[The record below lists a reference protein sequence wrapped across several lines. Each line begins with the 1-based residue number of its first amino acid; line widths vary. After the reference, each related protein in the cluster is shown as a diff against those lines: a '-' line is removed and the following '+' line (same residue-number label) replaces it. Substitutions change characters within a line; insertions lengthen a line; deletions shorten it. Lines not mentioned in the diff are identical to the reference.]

1 MTESSA
7 PASSAPDPIPADPHR
22 AGTALAT
29 SPPAP
34 RPLKRGALAAAA
46 TLAAGAIVL
55 PLVLPGT
62 AAAEPGSLPGAE
74 SALASGGSG
83 TALPGAA
90 PFLDLGAAGLSETR
104 TVREL
109 APGVTHTAISRGAG
123 NERLSWTVEVKLPS
137 GTPGVADSAVANE
150 DTARRV
156 QGELAAAGIEAR
168 VEHVV
173 SERLADSGG
182 DLGYRVR
189 AGVFGSREDG
199 AGTVARIKAAGY
211 ASAMWYTGWD
221 GDSAGADQQHG
232 PWNLEV
238 LAIDPKKFDGELAA
252 DFGPDLEKRETTS
265 QLAAAAGALAAV
277 NAGFFVFSASHGAEG
292 DPAGAGAYSGKVL
305 SEAVGDRPSLVID
318 GGKASAA
325 VERLTWQGTVAAG
338 GEELALDGI
347 NRVPGLVR
355 NCGGTGDQPGD
366 APKHDATCTDADE
379 LVAFT
384 GDFGSATPSGP
395 GLEVV
400 LDARGRVTAINGSRG
415 TAVPAGGQTVQATGR
430 EAGRL
435 AELARSGTPLKVGS
449 AFAGADGKDL
459 RLGKES
465 HVVNGGPLLLQDGEL
480 MVTAGRDGMVHA
492 DNPGMFYGWVHQR
505 NPRTI
510 AGVDAAGRLMLVTA
524 DGRQASALGLSIHEA
539 AAVAKSLGMVDAV
552 NLDGGGSTTMVAGG
566 EVVNVPSNDGGL
578 QRAVGDALLVLPS
591 RK

>member
-1 MTESSA
+1 MNDSSA
-7 PASSAPDPIPADPHR
+7 PAATAPETPSAR
-22 AGTALAT
+22 AA
-29 SPPAP
+29 AP
-34 RPLKRGALAAAA
+34 LVRHLKRGALAAAA
-46 TLAAGAIVL
+46 TLAAGGIVL

-62 AAAEPGSLPGAE
+62 AVAGSGSLPAVTSSLPAANRG
-74 SALASGGSG
+74 
-83 TALPGAA
+83 ALPDA
-90 PFLDLGAAGLSETR
+90 PFLDLGAASLSETR
-104 TVREL
+104 TAHEL
-109 APGVTHTAISRGAG
+109 APGVTHTAIARGAG
-123 NERLSWTVEVKLPS
+123 NEQLPWTVEVKLPS
-137 GTPGVADSAVANE
+137 GVAGVADAAVGDE

-156 QGELAAAGIEAR
+156 AGELAASGVEAR
-168 VEHVV
+168 VERVV

-189 AGVFGSREDG
+189 AGEFGSREDG
-199 AGTVARIKAAGY
+199 AGTVARIKTAGY
-211 ASAMWYTGWD
+211 ASAVWYTGWD
-221 GDSAGADQQHG
+221 GDSAGANQQQG

-238 LAIDPKKFDGELAA
+238 LTIDPKEFDGELAA
-252 DFGPDLEKRETTS
+252 AFGPDLEQRETTS
-265 QLAAAAGALAAV
+265 QLAAAADALAAV
-277 NAGFFVFSASHGAEG
+277 NGGFFVFNASHGAEG
-292 DPAGAGAYSGKVL
+292 DPAGAGAYNGKVL

-318 GGKASAA
+318 GPKARAA

-355 NCGGTGDQPGD
+355 NCGGTGDQPAD

-384 GDFGSATPSGP
+384 ADFGAATPSGP

-400 LDARGRVTAINGSRG
+400 LDARGKVTAINGSRG
-415 TAVPAGGQTVQATGR
+415 TAVPAGGRTVQATGGD
-430 EAGRL
+430 ADRL
-435 AELARSGTPLKVGS
+435 AKLARSGTPLKVSS

-459 RLGKES
+459 RLDKDS

-480 MVTAGRDGMVHA
+480 MVTAERDGMVHA

-524 DGRQASALGLSIHEA
+524 DGRQTSALGLSIHEA

-552 NLDGGGSTTMVAGG
+552 NLDGGGSTTMVADG
-566 EVVNVPSNDGGL
+566 EVVNVPSNDGGA